1 MVEAPAIVAHDVSY
15 RSGAYR
21 SFEFSSFEVSPGEV
35 CMLLSTD
42 HAPARDVLLAV
53 TGLVKPTSGSL
64 VVCGV
69 ELAGGAPASG
79 LAALRRAFAS
89 RERLPRAQVGLG
101 VFERVAEV
109 SGAWT
114 VEEAVA
120 REARL
125 RAHRGGAARV
135 RDAAGTNGSSRA
147 GDAAD
152 LAAGVAEGAAEGVAE
167 HTAAFSPEC
176 ESAADATGKRK
187 AKQSPFGA
195 GSRASDVLPF
205 LAALGLA
212 TASEQEIDR
221 LNPAQ
226 RARLSAALALAGAPR
241 VAVIDLTDPF
251 VTGLSAAEAS
261 MLVED
266 VCSVAARMGT
276 AVLVATSEPACA
288 CAAEAFGCSA
298 CALDIPA
305 AEALDAIR
313 ASGRPSEPIPV
324 ASMPGAGVAP
334 DSPRDFARGGDAA
347 PDSLAPKQEV
357 MA

>member
-1 MVEAPAIVAHDVSY
+1 
-15 RSGAYR
+15 
-21 SFEFSSFEVSPGEV
+21 
-35 CMLLSTD
+35 MLLSTD

-53 TGLVKPTSGSL
+53 IGLVKPTSGSL

-79 LAALRRAFAS
+79 LAALRRAFAP

-135 RDAAGTNGSSRA
+135 RDAADANGSSHA
-147 GDAAD
+147 GDAVD
-152 LAAGVAEGAAEGVAE
+152 LAAGVAEGAAEHA
-167 HTAAFSPEC
+167 AAFSPEC
-176 ESAADATGKRK
+176 EPAVDAAGKRD

-226 RARLSAALALAGAPR
+226 RARFSAVLALAGAPR

-251 VTGLSAAEAS
+251 VTGLSAADAS

-266 VCSVAARMGT
+266 VRSVAVRMGT
-276 AVLVATSEPACA
+276 AVLIATSEPACA

-305 AEALDAIR
+305 AEALDAMR
-313 ASGRPSEPIPV
+313 ASGHPSKP
-324 ASMPGAGVAP
+324 ASAVSACE
-334 DSPRDFARGGDAA
+334 ADAA
-347 PDSLAPKQEV
+347 PDSLAPKREV

>member
-1 MVEAPAIVAHDVSY
+1 
-15 RSGAYR
+15 
-21 SFEFSSFEVSPGEV
+21 
-35 CMLLSTD
+35 MLLSTD

-53 TGLVKPTSGSL
+53 AGLVIPTSGSL

-79 LAALRRAFAS
+79 LAALRRAFAP
-89 RERLPRAQVGLG
+89 RERLPRARVGLG

-125 RAHRGGAARV
+125 RAHRGGAARL

-147 GDAAD
+147 GYAAD
-152 LAAGVAEGAAEGVAE
+152 FAEGVAE

-176 ESAADATGKRK
+176 EPAADAAGKRD

-226 RARLSAALALAGAPR
+226 RARFSAALALAGAPR
-241 VAVIDLTDPF
+241 VAVVDLTDPF
-251 VTGLSAAEAS
+251 VTGLSAADAS

-266 VCSVAARMGT
+266 ARFVAVRMGT

-288 CAAEAFGCSA
+288 CAVEAFGCPA

-305 AEALDAIR
+305 AEALDTMR
-313 ASGRPSEPIPV
+313 ASGRPSEPVPA
-324 ASMPGAGVAP
+324 ASMPGAGVAS
-334 DSPRDFARGGDAA
+334 DSPRDFAREGDAA
-347 PDSLAPKQEV
+347 PDSLAPKREV
-357 MA
+357 ME

>member
-1 MVEAPAIVAHDVSY
+1 
-15 RSGAYR
+15 
-21 SFEFSSFEVSPGEV
+21 
-35 CMLLSTD
+35 MLLSTE

-53 TGLVKPTSGSL
+53 AGLVRPTSGSL
-64 VVCGV
+64 VVCGA

-79 LAALRRAFAS
+79 LAALRRAFAP
-89 RERLPRAQVGLG
+89 RERLPRAHVGLG

-135 RDAAGTNGSSRA
+135 RGAAGTNGSSCA

-152 LAAGVAEGAAEGVAE
+152 LAAGVTEDGAE
-167 HTAAFSPEC
+167 HAAACSPEC
-176 ESAADATGKRK
+176 EPAADATGKRD

-251 VTGLSAAEAS
+251 VAGLSVADARA
-261 MLVED
+261 LVAD
-266 VCSVAARMGT
+266 VWARGERQGT
-276 AVLVATSEPACA
+276 ATLIAMSDPACA
-288 CAAEAFGCSA
+288 HAADELGCPVT
-298 CALDIPA
+298 ALDISA
-305 AEALDAIR
+305 AEALDAAR
-313 ASGRPSEPIPV
+313 SDDLLAGPVCMDAS
-324 ASMPGAGVAP
+324 
-334 DSPRDFARGGDAA
+334 RGGDAA

>member
-1 MVEAPAIVAHDVSY
+1 
-15 RSGAYR
+15 
-21 SFEFSSFEVSPGEV
+21 
-35 CMLLSTD
+35 MLLSTE

-79 LAALRRAFAS
+79 LAALRRAFAP

-135 RDAAGTNGSSRA
+135 RDAAGANGSSRT
-147 GDAAD
+147 GYAAD
-152 LAAGVAEGAAEGVAE
+152 LAAGVAE

-176 ESAADATGKRK
+176 EPAADAVGKRD

-195 GSRASDVLPF
+195 GPRVSDVLPF

-221 LNPAQ
+221 LSPAQ
-226 RARLSAALALAGAPR
+226 RARFSAALALAGAPR
-241 VAVIDLTDPF
+241 VAVVDLTDPF
-251 VTGLSAAEAS
+251 VTGLSAADAS

-266 VCSVAARMGT
+266 ARSVAVRMGT

-305 AEALDAIR
+305 AEALDAMR
-313 ASGRPSEPIPV
+313 ASGRPSEPIPA

-347 PDSLAPKQEV
+347 PDSLAPKREV

>member
-1 MVEAPAIVAHDVSY
+1 
-15 RSGAYR
+15 
-21 SFEFSSFEVSPGEV
+21 
-35 CMLLSTD
+35 MLLSTE
-42 HAPARDVLLAV
+42 HASARDVLLVVA
-53 TGLVKPTSGSL
+53 GLVRPTSGSL
-64 VVCGV
+64 VVCGA

-79 LAALRRAFAS
+79 FAALRRAFAP

-125 RAHRGGAARV
+125 RAHRGGAA
-135 RDAAGTNGSSRA
+135 
-147 GDAAD
+147 
-152 LAAGVAEGAAEGVAE
+152 GVTEGVAE
-167 HTAAFSPEC
+167 HAAASSPEC
-176 ESAADATGKRK
+176 EPAADAMGKRD
-187 AKQSPFGA
+187 AEQSPFGA

-266 VCSVAARMGT
+266 VCSVAVRMGT
-276 AVLVATSEPACA
+276 AVLVAASEPACA
-288 CAAEAFGCSA
+288 CAVEAFGCPA

-305 AEALDAIR
+305 AEALDAMR
-313 ASGRPSEPIPV
+313 ASGRPNEPVPA
-324 ASMPGAGVAP
+324 ASISGAGVVP
-334 DSPRDFARGGDAA
+334 DFPGDFARGGDAA

>member
-1 MVEAPAIVAHDVSY
+1 
-15 RSGAYR
+15 
-21 SFEFSSFEVSPGEV
+21 
-35 CMLLSTD
+35 MLLSTE
-42 HAPARDVLLAV
+42 HASARDVLLAV
-53 TGLVKPTSGSL
+53 AGLVRPTSGSL
-64 VVCGV
+64 VVCGT

-79 LAALRRAFAS
+79 LAALRRAFAP
-89 RERLPRAQVGLG
+89 RERLSRAQVGLG

-135 RDAAGTNGSSRA
+135 RGAAGTNGSSRA
-147 GDAAD
+147 GYAAD
-152 LAAGVAEGAAEGVAE
+152 LAAGVAE

-176 ESAADATGKRK
+176 EPAADAAGKRD

-195 GSRASDVLPF
+195 GSRAYDVLPF

-251 VTGLSAAEAS
+251 VTGLSAADAS

-266 VCSVAARMGT
+266 ARSVAARMGT

-298 CALDIPA
+298 CALDITA
-305 AEALDAIR
+305 AEALDVMR
-313 ASGRPSEPIPV
+313 ASGRPSGPV
-324 ASMPGAGVAP
+324 PAASMPGAGVAP

-347 PDSLAPKQEV
+347 PDSLAPKREV

>member
-1 MVEAPAIVAHDVSY
+1 MEAPAIVAHDVSY

-35 CMLLSTD
+35 CVLLSTD

-79 LAALRRAFAS
+79 LAALRRAFAP
-89 RERLPRAQVGLG
+89 RERLPRARVGLG

-135 RDAAGTNGSSRA
+135 RDAEGTNGSSRA
-147 GDAAD
+147 GYAAD
-152 LAAGVAEGAAEGVAE
+152 FAAGVAE

-176 ESAADATGKRK
+176 ELSADAAGKRD

-226 RARLSAALALAGAPR
+226 RARFSAALALAGAPR

-261 MLVED
+261 ILVED
-266 VCSVAARMGT
+266 VCSVAVRMGT
-276 AVLVATSEPACA
+276 AVLVAASDPACTHA
-288 CAAEAFGCSA
+288 VEAFGCPA

-305 AEALDAIR
+305 AEALDAMR
-313 ASGRPSEPIPV
+313 ASGHPSKP
-324 ASMPGAGVAP
+324 ASAVSACE
-334 DSPRDFARGGDAA
+334 ADAA
-347 PDSLAPKQEV
+347 PDSLAPKREV

>member
-1 MVEAPAIVAHDVSY
+1 MEAPAIVAHDVSY

-21 SFEFSSFEVSPGEV
+21 SFEFSSFKVSPGEV
-35 CMLLSTD
+35 CVLLSTD

-53 TGLVKPTSGSL
+53 IGLVKPTSGSL

-79 LAALRRAFAS
+79 LAALRRAFAP

-147 GDAAD
+147 GYAAD
-152 LAAGVAEGAAEGVAE
+152 LAAGVAE

-176 ESAADATGKRK
+176 EPAADATGKRD

-226 RARLSAALALAGAPR
+226 RARFSAVLALAGAPR

-251 VTGLSAAEAS
+251 VTGLSAADAS

-266 VCSVAARMGT
+266 VRSVAVRMGT
-276 AVLVATSEPACA
+276 AVLIATSEPACA

-305 AEALDAIR
+305 AEALDAMR
-313 ASGRPSEPIPV
+313 ASGHPSKP
-324 ASMPGAGVAP
+324 ASAVSACE
-334 DSPRDFARGGDAA
+334 ADAA
-347 PDSLAPKQEV
+347 PDSLAPKREV

>member
-53 TGLVKPTSGSL
+53 IGLVKPTSGSL

-79 LAALRRAFAS
+79 LAALRRAFAP

-135 RDAAGTNGSSRA
+135 RDAADANGSSHA
-147 GDAAD
+147 GDAVD
-152 LAAGVAEGAAEGVAE
+152 LAAGVAEHA
-167 HTAAFSPEC
+167 AAFSPEC
-176 ESAADATGKRK
+176 EPAVDAAGKRD

-251 VTGLSAAEAS
+251 VTGLSAADAS

-266 VCSVAARMGT
+266 VRSVAARMGT

-305 AEALDAIR
+305 AEALDAMR
-313 ASGRPSEPIPV
+313 ASGRPSEPIPA

-347 PDSLAPKQEV
+347 PDSLAPKREV

>member
-1 MVEAPAIVAHDVSY
+1 
-15 RSGAYR
+15 
-21 SFEFSSFEVSPGEV
+21 
-35 CMLLSTD
+35 MLLSTE
-42 HAPARDVLLAV
+42 HASARDVLLAV
-53 TGLVKPTSGSL
+53 AGFVRPTSGSL
-64 VVCGV
+64 VVCGA

-79 LAALRRAFAS
+79 LAALRRAFAP

-125 RAHRGGAARV
+125 RAHRG
-135 RDAAGTNGSSRA
+135 AAGTNGLSRA

-152 LAAGVAEGAAEGVAE
+152 LAAGVTEGGAE
-167 HTAAFSPEC
+167 HAAACSPEC
-176 ESAADATGKRK
+176 EPAADATGKRD

-251 VTGLSAAEAS
+251 VTGLSAADAL

-266 VCSVAARMGT
+266 VCSVAVRMGT
-276 AVLVATSEPACA
+276 AVLVAASDPACA
-288 CAAEAFGCSA
+288 HAVEAFGCSS

-305 AEALDAIR
+305 AEALDAMR
-313 ASGRPSEPIPV
+313 ASGRPSEPVPAASIPGASV
-324 ASMPGAGVAP
+324 AS
-334 DSPRDFARGGDAA
+334 DSPGDFARGGDAA
-347 PDSLAPKQEV
+347 PDSLAPKREV
-357 MA
+357 ME

>member
-1 MVEAPAIVAHDVSY
+1 
-15 RSGAYR
+15 
-21 SFEFSSFEVSPGEV
+21 
-35 CMLLSTD
+35 MLLSTD

-135 RDAAGTNGSSRA
+135 RDAAGTNGSSRT
-147 GDAAD
+147 GYAAD
-152 LAAGVAEGAAEGVAE
+152 LAAGVAE

-176 ESAADATGKRK
+176 EPAADAAGKRD

-212 TASEQEIDR
+212 TASEQEIGR

-226 RARLSAALALAGAPR
+226 RARFSAALALVGAPR

-251 VTGLSAAEAS
+251 VTGLSAADAS

-288 CAAEAFGCSA
+288 CAVEAFGCSA

-305 AEALDAIR
+305 AEALDAMR
-313 ASGRPSEPIPV
+313 ASGRPSEPIPA

-347 PDSLAPKQEV
+347 PDSLAPKLEV

>member
-1 MVEAPAIVAHDVSY
+1 MEAPAIVAHDVSY

-35 CMLLSTD
+35 CVLLSTD

-53 TGLVKPTSGSL
+53 AGLVRPTSGSL
-64 VVCGV
+64 VVSGV

-79 LAALRRAFAS
+79 LAALRRAFAP

-135 RDAAGTNGSSRA
+135 RDAADANGSSHA
-147 GDAAD
+147 GYAAD
-152 LAAGVAEGAAEGVAE
+152 LAAGFAE
-167 HTAAFSPEC
+167 HAAAFSPEC
-176 ESAADATGKRK
+176 EPAADAAGKRD

-212 TASEQEIDR
+212 TASEQEVDR

-226 RARLSAALALAGAPR
+226 RARFSASLALVGAPR

-251 VTGLSAAEAS
+251 VTGLSAADAS

-305 AEALDAIR
+305 AEALDAMR
-313 ASGRPSEPIPV
+313 ASGRPSEPIPA

-347 PDSLAPKQEV
+347 PDSLAPKREV

>member
-1 MVEAPAIVAHDVSY
+1 
-15 RSGAYR
+15 
-21 SFEFSSFEVSPGEV
+21 
-35 CMLLSTD
+35 MLLSTD

-79 LAALRRAFAS
+79 LAALRRAFAP
-89 RERLPRAQVGLG
+89 RERLPRARVGLG

-135 RDAAGTNGSSRA
+135 RDAEGTNGSSRA
-147 GDAAD
+147 GYAAD
-152 LAAGVAEGAAEGVAE
+152 FAAGVAEHAAAC
-167 HTAAFSPEC
+167 SPEC
-176 ESAADATGKRK
+176 EPAADATGKRD

-205 LAALGLA
+205 LAAIGLA

-226 RARLSAALALAGAPR
+226 RARLSATLALAGAPR

-266 VCSVAARMGT
+266 VCSVAVRMGT

-305 AEALDAIR
+305 AEALDAMR
-313 ASGRPSEPIPV
+313 ASGRPSEPIPA

-334 DSPRDFARGGDAA
+334 DSPRDFAREGDAA
-347 PDSLAPKQEV
+347 PDSLAPKREV

>member
-1 MVEAPAIVAHDVSY
+1 
-15 RSGAYR
+15 
-21 SFEFSSFEVSPGEV
+21 
-35 CMLLSTD
+35 MLLSTE

-79 LAALRRAFAS
+79 LAALRRAFAP

-125 RAHRGGAARV
+125 RAHCGGAARV
-135 RDAAGTNGSSRA
+135 RDAADANGSSHA
-147 GDAAD
+147 GDAVD
-152 LAAGVAEGAAEGVAE
+152 LAAGVAEGAAEHA
-167 HTAAFSPEC
+167 AAFSPEC
-176 ESAADATGKRK
+176 EPAADATGKHD
-187 AKQSPFGA
+187 AMQSPFDA
-195 GSRASDVLPF
+195 GPRASDVLPF

-226 RARLSAALALAGAPR
+226 RARFSAALALVGAPR

-251 VTGLSAAEAS
+251 VTGLSAADAS

-266 VCSVAARMGT
+266 VCSVAVRMGT

-288 CAAEAFGCSA
+288 CAVEAFGCSA
-298 CALDIPA
+298 CALDITA
-305 AEALDAIR
+305 AEALDAMR
-313 ASGRPSEPIPV
+313 ASGHPSKP
-324 ASMPGAGVAP
+324 ASAVSACE
-334 DSPRDFARGGDAA
+334 ADAA
-347 PDSLAPKQEV
+347 PDSLAPKREV

>member
-1 MVEAPAIVAHDVSY
+1 MEAPAIVAHDVSY

-35 CMLLSTD
+35 CVLLSTD

-53 TGLVKPTSGSL
+53 AGLVNPTSGSL

-79 LAALRRAFAS
+79 LAALRRAFAP

-147 GDAAD
+147 GYAAD
-152 LAAGVAEGAAEGVAE
+152 LAAGVAE

-176 ESAADATGKRK
+176 EPAADATGKRD

-195 GSRASDVLPF
+195 GSRAYDVLPF

-226 RARLSAALALAGAPR
+226 RARFSAALALVGAPH

-251 VTGLSAAEAS
+251 VTDLSAADAS

-276 AVLVATSEPACA
+276 AVLAATSEPACA

-298 CALDIPA
+298 CALDITA
-305 AEALDAIR
+305 AEALDAMR
-313 ASGRPSEPIPV
+313 ASGRPSEPIPA
-324 ASMPGAGVAP
+324 ASMPGVGVAP

-347 PDSLAPKQEV
+347 PDSLAPKREV

>member
-1 MVEAPAIVAHDVSY
+1 
-15 RSGAYR
+15 
-21 SFEFSSFEVSPGEV
+21 
-35 CMLLSTD
+35 MLLSTE

-79 LAALRRAFAS
+79 LAALRRALAP
-89 RERLPRAQVGLG
+89 RGRLPRAQVGLG

-135 RDAAGTNGSSRA
+135 RDAVGTNGSSCA

-152 LAAGVAEGAAEGVAE
+152 LAAGVAAGVAE
-167 HTAAFSPEC
+167 HAAAFSPEC
-176 ESAADATGKRK
+176 EPAADAAGKRD
-187 AKQSPFGA
+187 AGQSPFGA
-195 GSRASDVLPF
+195 GSRASDALPF

-212 TASEQEIDR
+212 TASEQEIGR
-221 LNPAQ
+221 LSPAQ
-226 RARLSAALALAGAPR
+226 RARFSAALALAGAPR
-241 VAVIDLTDPF
+241 VAVVDLTDPF
-251 VTGLSAAEAS
+251 VTGLSAADAS

-266 VCSVAARMGT
+266 VCSVAVRMGT
-276 AVLVATSEPACA
+276 AVLVATNEPACA

-305 AEALDAIR
+305 AEALDAMR
-313 ASGRPSEPIPV
+313 ASGHPSEP
-324 ASMPGAGVAP
+324 ASAVSACE
-334 DSPRDFARGGDAA
+334 ADAA
-347 PDSLAPKQEV
+347 PDSLAPKREV

>member
-1 MVEAPAIVAHDVSY
+1 
-15 RSGAYR
+15 
-21 SFEFSSFEVSPGEV
+21 
-35 CMLLSTD
+35 MLLSTD

-79 LAALRRAFAS
+79 LAALRRAFAP
-89 RERLPRAQVGLG
+89 RERLPRARVGLG

-135 RDAAGTNGSSRA
+135 RDAADANGSSHA
-147 GDAAD
+147 GDAVD
-152 LAAGVAEGAAEGVAE
+152 LAAGVAEGVAE

-176 ESAADATGKRK
+176 EPAVDAAGKRD

-212 TASEQEIDR
+212 TASEQEINR

-226 RARLSAALALAGAPR
+226 RARFSAALALVGAPH

-251 VTGLSAAEAS
+251 VTGLSAADAS

-266 VCSVAARMGT
+266 VCSVAVRMGT

-305 AEALDAIR
+305 AEALDAMR
-313 ASGRPSEPIPV
+313 ASGHPSEL
-324 ASMPGAGVAP
+324 ASAVSACE
-334 DSPRDFARGGDAA
+334 ADAA
-347 PDSLAPKQEV
+347 PDSLAPKREV

>member
-1 MVEAPAIVAHDVSY
+1 
-15 RSGAYR
+15 
-21 SFEFSSFEVSPGEV
+21 
-35 CMLLSTD
+35 MLLSTD

-53 TGLVKPTSGSL
+53 AGLVRPTSGSL

-79 LAALRRAFAS
+79 LAALRRAFAP

-147 GDAAD
+147 GYAAD
-152 LAAGVAEGAAEGVAE
+152 LAAGVAEHA
-167 HTAAFSPEC
+167 AAFSPEC
-176 ESAADATGKRK
+176 EPAADAAGKRD

-221 LNPAQ
+221 LSPAQ

-251 VTGLSAAEAS
+251 VTGLSAADAS

-266 VCSVAARMGT
+266 VRSAAVRMGM

-305 AEALDAIR
+305 AEALDAMR
-313 ASGRPSEPIPV
+313 ASGRPSEPIPA

-347 PDSLAPKQEV
+347 PDSLAPKREV

>member
-1 MVEAPAIVAHDVSY
+1 
-15 RSGAYR
+15 
-21 SFEFSSFEVSPGEV
+21 
-35 CMLLSTD
+35 MLLSTE
-42 HAPARDVLLAV
+42 HASARDVLLAV
-53 TGLVKPTSGSL
+53 AGLVKPTSGSL
-64 VVCGV
+64 VVCGA

-79 LAALRRAFAS
+79 LAALRRAFAP

-135 RDAAGTNGSSRA
+135 RDAADANGSSRA

-152 LAAGVAEGAAEGVAE
+152 LAAGVAEGVSE
-167 HTAAFSPEC
+167 H
-176 ESAADATGKRK
+176 AADATGKRD
-187 AKQSPFGA
+187 AKQIPFGA

-266 VCSVAARMGT
+266 VCSVAVRMGT

-288 CAAEAFGCSA
+288 CAVEAFGCPA

-305 AEALDAIR
+305 AEALDAMR
-313 ASGRPSEPIPV
+313 ASGRPSEPVPA
-324 ASMPGAGVAP
+324 ASMPGAGVAS
-334 DSPRDFARGGDAA
+334 DSRRDFARGGDVA

-357 MA
+357 VAR

>member
-1 MVEAPAIVAHDVSY
+1 
-15 RSGAYR
+15 
-21 SFEFSSFEVSPGEV
+21 
-35 CMLLSTD
+35 MLLSTE

-79 LAALRRAFAS
+79 LAALRRAFAP

-147 GDAAD
+147 GYAAD
-152 LAAGVAEGAAEGVAE
+152 LAAGVAEGAAEHA
-167 HTAAFSPEC
+167 AAFSPEC
-176 ESAADATGKRK
+176 EPAADAAGKRD

-212 TASEQEIDR
+212 TASEQEINR
-221 LNPAQ
+221 LNLAQ
-226 RARLSAALALAGAPR
+226 RARFSAALALVGAPH

-251 VTGLSAAEAS
+251 VTGLSAADAS

-288 CAAEAFGCSA
+288 CAVEAFGCSA

-305 AEALDAIR
+305 AEALDAMR
-313 ASGRPSEPIPV
+313 ASGHPSKP
-324 ASMPGAGVAP
+324 ASAVSACE
-334 DSPRDFARGGDAA
+334 ADAA
-347 PDSLAPKQEV
+347 PDSLAPKREV

>member
-1 MVEAPAIVAHDVSY
+1 
-15 RSGAYR
+15 
-21 SFEFSSFEVSPGEV
+21 
-35 CMLLSTD
+35 MLLSTE
-42 HAPARDVLLAV
+42 HTPARDVLLAV

-79 LAALRRAFAS
+79 LAALRRAFAP

-147 GDAAD
+147 GYAAD
-152 LAAGVAEGAAEGVAE
+152 FAAGVAE

-176 ESAADATGKRK
+176 EPVADATGKRD

-226 RARLSAALALAGAPR
+226 RARFSAALALVGAPR
-241 VAVIDLTDPF
+241 VAAIDLTDPF
-251 VTGLSAAEAS
+251 VTGLSAADAS

-266 VCSVAARMGT
+266 ARSVAARMGT

-305 AEALDAIR
+305 AEALDAMR
-313 ASGRPSEPIPV
+313 ASGRPSEPIPA

-347 PDSLAPKQEV
+347 PDSLAPKREV

>member
-1 MVEAPAIVAHDVSY
+1 
-15 RSGAYR
+15 
-21 SFEFSSFEVSPGEV
+21 
-35 CMLLSTD
+35 MLLSTE
-42 HAPARDVLLAV
+42 HASARDVLLAV
-53 TGLVKPTSGSL
+53 AGLVRPTSGSL

-69 ELAGGAPASG
+69 ELAGGASASG
-79 LAALRRAFAS
+79 LAALRRAIAP

-135 RDAAGTNGSSRA
+135 RG
-147 GDAAD
+147 
-152 LAAGVAEGAAEGVAE
+152 AAGVAESDAE
-167 HTAAFSPEC
+167 HAAACSPEC
-176 ESAADATGKRK
+176 EPAADATGKRD

-266 VCSVAARMGT
+266 VCSVAVRMGT

-288 CAAEAFGCSA
+288 CAVEAFGCPA

-305 AEALDAIR
+305 AEALDAMR
-313 ASGRPSEPIPV
+313 ASGRPSEPVPA
-324 ASMPGAGVAP
+324 ASMPGAGVAS

>member
-1 MVEAPAIVAHDVSY
+1 
-15 RSGAYR
+15 
-21 SFEFSSFEVSPGEV
+21 
-35 CMLLSTD
+35 MLLSTE

-79 LAALRRAFAS
+79 LAALRRAFAP

-135 RDAAGTNGSSRA
+135 RDAVGTNGSSRA

-152 LAAGVAEGAAEGVAE
+152 LAAGVAEGVAE
-167 HTAAFSPEC
+167 HAAAFSPEC
-176 ESAADATGKRK
+176 EPAADAAGKRD
-187 AKQSPFGA
+187 ARRSPFGV
-195 GSRASDVLPF
+195 GSLASDALPF

-241 VAVIDLTDPF
+241 VAVVDLTDPF
-251 VTGLSAAEAS
+251 VTGLSAADAS

-266 VCSVAARMGT
+266 VCSVAVRMGT
-276 AVLVATSEPACA
+276 AVLVATNEPACA

-305 AEALDAIR
+305 AEALDAMR
-313 ASGRPSEPIPV
+313 ASGHPSEPV
-324 ASMPGAGVAP
+324 SAVSACEA
-334 DSPRDFARGGDAA
+334 DAA
-347 PDSLAPKQEV
+347 PDSLAPKLEV

>member
-125 RAHRGGAARV
+125 RAHRGDSASMRGAA
-135 RDAAGTNGSSRA
+135 DANGSSRA
-147 GDAAD
+147 CDAAD
-152 LAAGVAEGAAEGVAE
+152 LAAGVAEGAAEHA
-167 HTAAFSPEC
+167 AAFSPEC
-176 ESAADATGKRK
+176 E
-187 AKQSPFGA
+187 
-195 GSRASDVLPF
+195 
-205 LAALGLA
+205 
-212 TASEQEIDR
+212 
-221 LNPAQ
+221 PA
-226 RARLSAALALAGAPR
+226 AGAAGKLYIVQAEKQTMMPQ
-241 VAVIDLTDPF
+241 AV
-251 VTGLSAAEAS
+251 
-261 MLVED
+261 
-266 VCSVAARMGT
+266 
-276 AVLVATSEPACA
+276 
-288 CAAEAFGCSA
+288 
-298 CALDIPA
+298 
-305 AEALDAIR
+305 
-313 ASGRPSEPIPV
+313 
-324 ASMPGAGVAP
+324 
-334 DSPRDFARGGDAA
+334 
-347 PDSLAPKQEV
+347 
-357 MA
+357 

>member
-1 MVEAPAIVAHDVSY
+1 
-15 RSGAYR
+15 
-21 SFEFSSFEVSPGEV
+21 
-35 CMLLSTD
+35 MLLSTE

-69 ELAGGAPASG
+69 ELAGGVPASG
-79 LAALRRAFAS
+79 LAALLRAFAP

-135 RDAAGTNGSSRA
+135 RDAADANGSSHA
-147 GDAAD
+147 GDAVD
-152 LAAGVAEGAAEGVAE
+152 LAAGVAEGAAEHA
-167 HTAAFSPEC
+167 AAFSPEC
-176 ESAADATGKRK
+176 EPAVDAAGKRD
-187 AKQSPFGA
+187 AKKSPFGA

-226 RARLSAALALAGAPR
+226 RARFSAALALAGAPR
-241 VAVIDLTDPF
+241 VAVVDLTDPF
-251 VTGLSAAEAS
+251 VTGLSAADAS

-266 VCSVAARMGT
+266 ARSVAARMGT

-298 CALDIPA
+298 CALDITA
-305 AEALDAIR
+305 AEALDVMR
-313 ASGRPSEPIPV
+313 ASGRPSGPIPA
-324 ASMPGAGVAP
+324 ASMSGAGVAP

-347 PDSLAPKQEV
+347 PDSLAPKREV

>member
-15 RSGAYR
+15 RNGAYR

-35 CMLLSTD
+35 CVLLSTE

-53 TGLVKPTSGSL
+53 IGLVKPTSGSL

-79 LAALRRAFAS
+79 LAALRRAFAP

-147 GDAAD
+147 GYAAD
-152 LAAGVAEGAAEGVAE
+152 FAAGVAE

-176 ESAADATGKRK
+176 ELAADAAGKRD

-221 LNPAQ
+221 LSPAQ

-251 VTGLSAAEAS
+251 VTGLSAADAS

-288 CAAEAFGCSA
+288 CAVEAFGCSA

-305 AEALDAIR
+305 AEALDAMR
-313 ASGRPSEPIPV
+313 ASGRPSEPIPA

-334 DSPRDFARGGDAA
+334 DSPRDFARGGDAV
-347 PDSLAPKQEV
+347 PDSLAPKREV

>member
-1 MVEAPAIVAHDVSY
+1 MEAPAIVAHDVSY

-21 SFEFSSFEVSPGEV
+21 SFEFSSFKVSPGEV
-35 CMLLSTD
+35 CVLLSTD

-53 TGLVKPTSGSL
+53 AGLVRPTSGSL

-79 LAALRRAFAS
+79 LAALRRAFAP

-147 GDAAD
+147 GYAAD
-152 LAAGVAEGAAEGVAE
+152 LAAGVAEHA
-167 HTAAFSPEC
+167 AAFSPEC
-176 ESAADATGKRK
+176 EPAADAAGKRD

-221 LNPAQ
+221 LSPAQ

-251 VTGLSAAEAS
+251 VTGLSAADAS

-266 VCSVAARMGT
+266 VRSAAVRMGM

-305 AEALDAIR
+305 AEALDAMR
-313 ASGRPSEPIPV
+313 ASGRPSEPIPA

-347 PDSLAPKQEV
+347 PDSLAPKREV

>member
-1 MVEAPAIVAHDVSY
+1 
-15 RSGAYR
+15 
-21 SFEFSSFEVSPGEV
+21 
-35 CMLLSTD
+35 MLLSTE
-42 HAPARDVLLAV
+42 HASARDVLLAV
-53 TGLVKPTSGSL
+53 AGLVRPTSGSL
-64 VVCGV
+64 VVCGA

-79 LAALRRAFAS
+79 LAALRRAFAP
-89 RERLPRAQVGLG
+89 RERLPRAHVGLG

-135 RDAAGTNGSSRA
+135 RGAAGTNGSSRA

-152 LAAGVAEGAAEGVAE
+152 LAAGVAEHAAAC
-167 HTAAFSPEC
+167 SPER
-176 ESAADATGKRK
+176 EPAADAMGKRD
-187 AKQSPFGA
+187 AKQNPFGA

-266 VCSVAARMGT
+266 VCSVAVRMGT
-276 AVLVATSEPACA
+276 AVLVATSDPACA
-288 CAAEAFGCSA
+288 RAVEAFGCST

-305 AEALDAIR
+305 AEALDAMR
-313 ASGRPSEPIPV
+313 ASGRPSEPVPA
-324 ASMPGAGVAP
+324 ASIPGAGVAP
-334 DSPRDFARGGDAA
+334 DFPRDFARGGDAA
-347 PDSLAPKQEV
+347 PDSLAPKREV

>member
-1 MVEAPAIVAHDVSY
+1 
-15 RSGAYR
+15 
-21 SFEFSSFEVSPGEV
+21 
-35 CMLLSTD
+35 MLLSTE
-42 HAPARDVLLAV
+42 HASARDVLLAV
-53 TGLVKPTSGSL
+53 AGLVRPASGSL
-64 VVCGV
+64 VVCGA

-79 LAALRRAFAS
+79 LAALRRAFAP
-89 RERLPRAQVGLG
+89 RERLPRAHVGLG

-135 RDAAGTNGSSRA
+135 RGAAGTNGSSRA

-152 LAAGVAEGAAEGVAE
+152 LAAGVAEHAAAC
-167 HTAAFSPEC
+167 SPER
-176 ESAADATGKRK
+176 EPAADAMGKRD
-187 AKQSPFGA
+187 AKQNPFGA

-266 VCSVAARMGT
+266 VCSVAVRMGT
-276 AVLVATSEPACA
+276 AVLVATSDPACA
-288 CAAEAFGCSA
+288 HAVEAFGCST

-305 AEALDAIR
+305 AEALDAMR
-313 ASGRPSEPIPV
+313 ASGRPSEPVPA
-324 ASMPGAGVAP
+324 ASIPGAGVAS

-347 PDSLAPKQEV
+347 PDSLAPKREV

>member
-1 MVEAPAIVAHDVSY
+1 
-15 RSGAYR
+15 
-21 SFEFSSFEVSPGEV
+21 
-35 CMLLSTD
+35 MLLSTE
-42 HAPARDVLLAV
+42 HASARDVLLAV
-53 TGLVKPTSGSL
+53 AGFVRPTSGSL
-64 VVCGV
+64 VVCGA

-79 LAALRRAFAS
+79 LAALRRAFAP

-135 RDAAGTNGSSRA
+135 RGAADASGLSRA

-152 LAAGVAEGAAEGVAE
+152 LAAGVAESDAE
-167 HTAAFSPEC
+167 HVAACSPEC
-176 ESAADATGKRK
+176 EPAADATGKRD

-195 GSRASDVLPF
+195 GSRGSDVLPF

-251 VTGLSAAEAS
+251 VTGLSAADAL

-266 VCSVAARMGT
+266 VCSVAVRMGT
-276 AVLVATSEPACA
+276 AVLVAASDPACTHA
-288 CAAEAFGCSA
+288 VEAFGCPA

-305 AEALDAIR
+305 AEALDAMR
-313 ASGRPSEPIPV
+313 ASGHPSEP
-324 ASMPGAGVAP
+324 ASAVSACE
-334 DSPRDFARGGDAA
+334 ADAA
-347 PDSLAPKQEV
+347 PDSLAPKREV

>member
-1 MVEAPAIVAHDVSY
+1 MEAPAIVAHDVSY
-15 RSGAYR
+15 CSGAYR
-21 SFEFSSFEVSPGEV
+21 SFEFASFEVSPGEMCV
-35 CMLLSTD
+35 LLSTE
-42 HAPARDVLLAV
+42 HASARDVLLAV
-53 TGLVKPTSGSL
+53 AGLVRPTSGSL
-64 VVCGV
+64 VVCGA

-79 LAALRRAFAS
+79 LAALRRAFAP

-135 RDAAGTNGSSRA
+135 RGAAGANGSSRA

-152 LAAGVAEGAAEGVAE
+152 LAAGVAGHAAAC
-167 HTAAFSPEC
+167 SPER
-176 ESAADATGKRK
+176 EPAADATGKRD

-195 GSRASDVLPF
+195 GSRASDALPF

-226 RARLSAALALAGAPR
+226 RSRLSAALALAGAPR
-241 VAVIDLTDPF
+241 VAVIDLADTF

-266 VCSVAARMGT
+266 VCSVAVRMGT

-288 CAAEAFGCSA
+288 CAAEAFGCPA

-305 AEALDAIR
+305 AEALDAMR
-313 ASGRPSEPIPV
+313 ASGRPSEPVPA

-334 DSPRDFARGGDAA
+334 DSPRDFARGGDTA
-347 PDSLAPKQEV
+347 PDSLAPKREV

>member
-1 MVEAPAIVAHDVSY
+1 
-15 RSGAYR
+15 
-21 SFEFSSFEVSPGEV
+21 
-35 CMLLSTD
+35 MLLSTE

-53 TGLVKPTSGSL
+53 AGLVKPTSGSL
-64 VVCGV
+64 VVCGA

-79 LAALRRAFAS
+79 LAALRRAFAP

-135 RDAAGTNGSSRA
+135 RDAVGTNGSSRA

-152 LAAGVAEGAAEGVAE
+152 LAAGVAEHAAAS
-167 HTAAFSPEC
+167 SPEC
-176 ESAADATGKRK
+176 EPAADAMGKRD
-187 AKQSPFGA
+187 AKQNPFGA

-251 VTGLSAAEAS
+251 VTGLSAADAS

-266 VCSVAARMGT
+266 VCSVAVRMGT
-276 AVLVATSEPACA
+276 AVLVATSDPACA

-305 AEALDAIR
+305 AEALDAMR
-313 ASGRPSEPIPV
+313 ASGRPSEPVPA
-324 ASMPGAGVAP
+324 ASMPGAGVAS
-334 DSPRDFARGGDAA
+334 DSPGDFARGGDAV
-347 PDSLAPKQEV
+347 PDSLAPKREV

>member
-1 MVEAPAIVAHDVSY
+1 
-15 RSGAYR
+15 
-21 SFEFSSFEVSPGEV
+21 
-35 CMLLSTD
+35 MLLSTE

-79 LAALRRAFAS
+79 LAALRRAFAP

-135 RDAAGTNGSSRA
+135 RDAAGTNGSSHA
-147 GDAAD
+147 GDAVD
-152 LAAGVAEGAAEGVAE
+152 LAAGVAEHA
-167 HTAAFSPEC
+167 AAFSPEC
-176 ESAADATGKRK
+176 EPAADAAGKRD

-221 LNPAQ
+221 LSPAQ

-251 VTGLSAAEAS
+251 VTGLSAADAS

-266 VCSVAARMGT
+266 VCSVAVRMGT

-305 AEALDAIR
+305 AEALDAMR
-313 ASGRPSEPIPV
+313 ASGRPSEPIPA

-347 PDSLAPKQEV
+347 PDSLAPKREV

>member
-1 MVEAPAIVAHDVSY
+1 
-15 RSGAYR
+15 
-21 SFEFSSFEVSPGEV
+21 
-35 CMLLSTD
+35 MLLSTE

-53 TGLVKPTSGSL
+53 AGLVRPTSGSL

-69 ELAGGAPASG
+69 ELAGGASAG
-79 LAALRRAFAS
+79 RLVALRRVFNP

-114 VEEAVA
+114 VEETVA

-125 RAHRGGAARV
+125 RAHCGGAVRV
-135 RDAAGTNGSSRA
+135 RDAADVNGSSRA

-152 LAAGVAEGAAEGVAE
+152 LAAGVTEGGAE
-167 HTAAFSPEC
+167 HAAACSPER
-176 ESAADATGKRK
+176 EPAADAMGKRD
-187 AKQSPFGA
+187 ARQSPFGA

-241 VAVIDLTDPF
+241 VAVIDLTDSF

-266 VCSVAARMGT
+266 VCSVAVRMGT
-276 AVLVATSEPACA
+276 AVLVATSDPACA
-288 CAAEAFGCSA
+288 CAVEAFGCPA

-305 AEALDAIR
+305 AEALDAMR
-313 ASGRPSEPIPV
+313 ASGRPSEPVPA
-324 ASMPGAGVAP
+324 ASKSGAGVEP
-334 DSPRDFARGGDAA
+334 DFPGDFARGGDAA
-347 PDSLAPKQEV
+347 PDSLAPKREV

>member
-1 MVEAPAIVAHDVSY
+1 
-15 RSGAYR
+15 
-21 SFEFSSFEVSPGEV
+21 
-35 CMLLSTD
+35 MLLSTD

-125 RAHRGGAARV
+125 RAHRGDSASMRGAA
-135 RDAAGTNGSSRA
+135 DANGSSRA
-147 GDAAD
+147 CDAAD
-152 LAAGVAEGAAEGVAE
+152 LAAGVAEGAAEHA
-167 HTAAFSPEC
+167 AAFSPEC
-176 ESAADATGKRK
+176 EPAADAAGKHD

-212 TASEQEIDR
+212 TSSEQEIDR

-226 RARLSAALALAGAPR
+226 RARFSAALALAGAPR

-251 VTGLSAAEAS
+251 VTGLSAADAS

-266 VCSVAARMGT
+266 ARSVAARMGT

-305 AEALDAIR
+305 AEALDAMR
-313 ASGRPSEPIPV
+313 ASGRPSEPVPA

-334 DSPRDFARGGDAA
+334 DSPRDFARGGGAA
-347 PDSLAPKQEV
+347 PDSLAPKLEV

>member
-1 MVEAPAIVAHDVSY
+1 
-15 RSGAYR
+15 
-21 SFEFSSFEVSPGEV
+21 
-35 CMLLSTD
+35 MLLSTE

-53 TGLVKPTSGSL
+53 IGLVKPTSGSL

-79 LAALRRAFAS
+79 LAALRRAFAP

-135 RDAAGTNGSSRA
+135 HDAAGTNGSSRA
-147 GDAAD
+147 GYAAD
-152 LAAGVAEGAAEGVAE
+152 FAAGVAE

-176 ESAADATGKRK
+176 ELAADAAGKRD
-187 AKQSPFGA
+187 AKQSPFGT

-205 LAALGLA
+205 LATLGLA

-251 VTGLSAAEAS
+251 VTGLSAADAS

-266 VCSVAARMGT
+266 VCSVAVRMGT
-276 AVLVATSEPACA
+276 AVLVAASDPACA
-288 CAAEAFGCSA
+288 CAVEAFGCST

-305 AEALDAIR
+305 AEALDAMR
-313 ASGRPSEPIPV
+313 ASGRPSEPV
-324 ASMPGAGVAP
+324 LAASIPGAGVAP